1 MKILHFSDLHL
12 GVESYGRLDPAT
24 GLSSRLGDFLA
35 ALDQVVDYAL
45 DNEIDLVL
53 FCGDAYKSRDPSQT
67 QQREFARRIRRLVSA
82 GIPAFLLVGNHDLPN
97 AFGRATTVEIFDALE
112 VQNVIVASRPG
123 TSLIE
128 TKNGPLQVVALP
140 WARRSALLSRD
151 DYKSLSFDQLN
162 QRLEQLLTDHLFAE
176 ARSLNPETPAILA
189 AHVWLST
196 ADPGSERS
204 MMAGREHVL
213 LQSNVANPAF
223 DYVALGHIH
232 KQQVLGQNPPL
243 VYAGSLQSID
253 FGDEDQEKGFYVVE
267 LDPTKAQGQRLSS
280 YDFHPVGNRTFL
292 TIEVNADSEDPTAT
306 VLQDLA
312 RRETRD
318 AIVRVRIKVPAS
330 REGLIQEAEI
340 RRALKEAHFVAIARE
355 VEREHRIRLSQRSA
369 EGMTPLEILQAYLE
383 SKKTPPDRS
392 KVLLEYGDRLIRQRE
407 ASGQVNL

>member
-1 MKILHFSDLHL
+1 MKILHFADLHL

-24 GLSSRLGDFLA
+24 GLSSRLSDFLL
-35 ALDQVVDYAL
+35 ALDQLVDYAL

-67 QQREFARRIRRLVSA
+67 QQREFARRIRRLVAA
-82 GIPAFLLVGNHDLPN
+82 GIPVFLLVGNHDLPN
-97 AFGRATTVEIFDALE
+97 AIGRATTVEIFDALE

-128 TKNGPLQVVALP
+128 TRNGPLQIVSLP

-151 DYKSLSFDQLN
+151 DYKNLSFDQLN
-162 QRLEQLLTDHLFAE
+162 QRLEQILTDHLFTE
-176 ARSLNPETPAILA
+176 IRSLNPGLPAILA

-213 LQSNVANPAF
+213 LQSSVANPAF

-232 KQQVLGQNPPL
+232 KKQVLGNNPPL
-243 VYAGSLQSID
+243 VYPGSLQSID
-253 FGDEDQEKGFYVVE
+253 FGDEGQEKGFYVME
-267 LDPTKAQGQRLSS
+267 IDPSGAQGHRLLS
-280 YDFHPVGNRTFL
+280 YDFHQVSDRPFL
-292 TIEVNADSEDPTAT
+292 TIEVNADSDDPTAA
-306 VLQDLA
+306 VLQA
-312 RRETRD
+312 ISRRKTAD

-330 REGLIQEAEI
+330 RDGLIQETEI
-340 RRALKEAHFVAIARE
+340 RRALKEAHSVTISRD

-369 EGMTPLEILQAYLE
+369 EGMTPVEVLKAYLD
-383 SKKTPPDRS
+383 SKKTPPERA

-407 ASGQVNL
+407 ASMQAEL